1 MAEGHQRV
9 VLTYGTFDIFHV
21 GHVRLLRRAKRL
33 GDRLIV
39 GCSTDEFNA
48 EKGKKSIFPYTHRK
62 EILESCEHV
71 DLVIP
76 ENSWEQKLDDIR
88 EHQVDIF
95 TMGDDWA
102 GRFDDLQG
110 KVNVTY
116 LPRTEGISTTE
127 VKAVMHSLSEEHK
140 RQVLNAGEHLMG
152 LLRNL

>member
-1 MAEGHQRV
+1 MSEDGPRI

-21 GHVRLLRRAKRL
+21 GHVRLLRRARRL
-33 GDRLIV
+33 GDKLIV

-48 EKGKKSIFPYTHRK
+48 EKGKKSIFPYAHRK
-62 EILESCEHV
+62 EILESCSHV
-71 DLVIP
+71 HMVIP
-76 ENSWEQKLDDIR
+76 ETRWDQKPDDIR
-88 EHQVDIF
+88 KHRVSIF

-127 VKAVMHSLSEEHK
+127 VKAVMQSLSEEQK
-140 RQVLNAGEHLMG
+140 RQLLNAGTHLMD
-152 LLRNL
+152 LLQKL